1 MMMMIRM
8 TSMTRILSK
17 FNCPSNYTQEHQL
30 PIRNYHIL
38 IKKIGIPWFGGTTK
52 LSSQMDVDSRSIE
65 SCANIN
71 RAWNEL
77 QNLEI
82 QKPNQSQRLMMRES
96 VRLWRSPKSR
106 RGGRSRRRGEWGGRG
121 ACSSPSWGR
130 RTAGRLRRRGPRRP
144 RRRRRRGSW
153 RRRRPLFWS
162 ERKKDRR
169 WPVKRLY
176 SQSPPNSFQLDNE
189 KGPTSTHFS
198 SPFFFFLIYPTHK
211 KIQIQ
216 K

>member
-1 MMMMIRM
+1 MIRRNNEAELPHGSGLPLHRKLHM
-8 TSMTRILSK
+8 RIQQTSKKHEM
-17 FNCPSNYTQEHQL
+17 NCRASESNQAQWSM
-30 PIRNYHIL
+30 I
-38 IKKIGIPWFGGTTK
+38 
-52 LSSQMDVDSRSIE
+52 
-65 SCANIN
+65 
-71 RAWNEL
+71 
-77 QNLEI
+77 
-82 QKPNQSQRLMMRES
+82 RES
-96 VRLWRSPKSR
+96 VQLWRSPRSR
-106 RGGRSRRRGEWGGRG
+106 RGGQSRRRGGWGGRG

-169 WPVKRLY
+169 RPVKRLY